1 MLRSSPEAWARHDDP
16 DLLYER
22 EQEDVKGAV
31 HAIAGLLALAMAT
44 YNATAWCYR
53 RQGHLGANAVIY
65 TAVVAWEVKQ
75 TLHHL
80 RRAPCDRLPHAA

>member
-1 MLRSSPEAWARHDDP
+1 MTVQMFCKSG
-16 DLLYER
+16 

-31 HAIAGLLALAMAT
+31 HAATGLLALVMAT

-53 RQGHLGANAVIY
+53 RQPHLGFNAIVY
-65 TAVVAWEVKQ
+65 GVVVAFEIKQ

-80 RRAPCDRLPHAA
+80 RRGPCEDLTRAA

>member
-1 MLRSSPEAWARHDDP
+1 MTVQMFCTSG
-16 DLLYER
+16 
-22 EQEDVKGAV
+22 EQEEVKGAV

-53 RQGHLGANAVIY
+53 RQAHLGFNAIIY
-65 TAVVAWEVKQ
+65 GAVVGFEIKQ

-80 RRAPCDRLPHAA
+80 QRQACEELPRAA

>member
-1 MLRSSPEAWARHDDP
+1 MTIQTFCTSG
-16 DLLYER
+16 

-53 RQGHLGANAVIY
+53 RQGHLGAMPAAVSMNVSCSSSTAPIDLTRPKSSTLTKSCVNA
-65 TAVVAWEVKQ
+65 
-75 TLHHL
+75 
-80 RRAPCDRLPHAA
+80 RRPT